1 MKKKRNSDGNEN
13 NSGKLV
19 KEKTVIEKVKKSEM
33 NAVDKYDYERLVY
46 YDGNLLPCSYEEEL
60 EEVVFSY
67 EVQGKKPLQ
76 QIYEEDKE
84 KQYQLLINFE
94 KLWDLFQRYMFLCS
108 PENIYYDENCQ
119 LYVKQRDI
127 YNGKKP
133 EMEVFVEYY
142 QAFICGTFSR
152 KYDIQQMLESGTG
165 MLQKD
170 KVFREICGSRT
181 PAELSELLRTRKNA
195 YIEKEKQKRKLVSRK
210 GYNVW
215 RFAAILCFIGMSAG
229 ITYTV
234 YASQQVIPM
243 QRAVISAENAFIQS
257 DYTACIDSMKAI
269 PVEDMDVNIKYVLA
283 VAYANSENFQKEE
296 IDVIV
301 SRLAPTTN
309 EKELD
314 YWIYLGRLD
323 VKTAEDIALSLSD
336 DKLLIYAYMKETDL
350 LESDTNISGEEKKAR
365 LDQLEQEITKLGEK
379 YKTEETQQK

>member
-1 MKKKRNSDGNEN
+1 MKRKGNSDGKGNL
-13 NSGKLV
+13 SGKLV
-19 KEKTVIEKVKKSEM
+19 EEKTIIEKIKKSEM
-33 NAVDKYDYERLVY
+33 NAVDKFDYERLAY
-46 YDGNLLPCSYEEEL
+46 YDGSLLPCSYEEEL
-60 EEVVFSY
+60 EDIIFSY
-67 EVQGKKPLQ
+67 EIHGKKSMLQ
-76 QIYEEDKE
+76 ISEEDRE

-94 KLWDLFQRYMFLCS
+94 KLWDLYQHYMFLCS

-127 YNGKKP
+127 YGSGKKP
-133 EMEVFVEYY
+133 EMEAFVEYY

-170 KVFREICGSRT
+170 KAFREICEAHT
-181 PAELSELLRTRKNA
+181 PAELSELLRTRKIA
-195 YIEKEKQKRKLVSRK
+195 YIEKERQKRKLVSRK

-215 RFAAILCFIGMSAG
+215 RFVAILCFLGMSAG

-257 DYTACIDSMKAI
+257 DYTVCIDSMREI

-379 YKTEETQQK
+379 YKTEEDK

>member
-1 MKKKRNSDGNEN
+1 MKRKGNSDGKGNL
-13 NSGKLV
+13 SGKLV
-19 KEKTVIEKVKKSEM
+19 EEKTIIEKIKKSEM
-33 NAVDKYDYERLVY
+33 NAVDKFDYERLAY
-46 YDGNLLPCSYEEEL
+46 YDGSLLPCSYEEEL
-60 EEVVFSY
+60 EDVIFSY
-67 EVQGKKPLQ
+67 EIHGKKSMLQ
-76 QIYEEDKE
+76 ISEEDRE

-94 KLWDLFQRYMFLCS
+94 KLWDLYQHYMFLCS

-127 YNGKKP
+127 YGSGKKP
-133 EMEVFVEYY
+133 EMEEFVEYY

-170 KVFREICGSRT
+170 KAFREICEAHT
-181 PAELSELLRTRKNA
+181 PAELSELLRTRKIA
-195 YIEKEKQKRKLVSRK
+195 YIEKERQKRKLVSRK

-215 RFAAILCFIGMSAG
+215 RFVAILCFLGMSAG

-243 QRAVISAENAFIQS
+243 QRAVISAEHAFIQS
-257 DYTACIDSMKAI
+257 DYTACIDSMKEI

-350 LESDTNISGEEKKAR
+350 LESDTNVSGEEKKAR

-379 YKTEETQQK
+379 YKTEE

>member
-1 MKKKRNSDGNEN
+1 MKRKGNSDGKGNL
-13 NSGKLV
+13 SGKLV
-19 KEKTVIEKVKKSEM
+19 EEKTIIEKIKKSEM
-33 NAVDKYDYERLVY
+33 NAVDKFDYERLAY
-46 YDGNLLPCSYEEEL
+46 YDGSLLPCSYEEEL
-60 EEVVFSY
+60 EDVIFSY
-67 EVQGKKPLQ
+67 EIHGKKSMLQ
-76 QIYEEDKE
+76 ISEEDRE

-94 KLWDLFQRYMFLCS
+94 KLWDLYQHYMFLCS

-127 YNGKKP
+127 YGSGKKP
-133 EMEVFVEYY
+133 EMEAFVEYY

-152 KYDIQQMLESGTG
+152 KYDIQQMLDSGTG

-170 KVFREICGSRT
+170 KAFREICEAHT

-195 YIEKEKQKRKLVSRK
+195 YIEKERQKRKLVSRK

-215 RFAAILCFIGMSAG
+215 RFVAILCFLGMSAG

-257 DYTACIDSMKAI
+257 DYTACIDSMREI

-350 LESDTNISGEEKKAR
+350 LESDTNVSGEEKKAR

-379 YKTEETQQK
+379 YKTDETP

>member
-1 MKKKRNSDGNEN
+1 MKR
-13 NSGKLV
+13 
-19 KEKTVIEKVKKSEM
+19 KEKANGQGKRLDNLVEQKVIVEQIKKSEM
-33 NAVDKYDYERLVY
+33 SAEDQFDFERLIY
-46 YDGNLLPCSYEEEL
+46 SSQNLLPCSYEEKL
-60 EEVVFSY
+60 EEVDFTY
-67 EVQGKKPLQ
+67 DICGKKSMVH
-76 QIYEEDKE
+76 IWEEDRE

-94 KLWDLFQRYMFLCS
+94 KLWDLYLHFNYPCT

-119 LYVKQRDI
+119 LYVKKRDI
-127 YNGKKP
+127 YGNGEKP
-133 EMEVFVEYY
+133 ELETFMGNYRAFV
-142 QAFICGTFSR
+142 CGTFSP
-152 KYDIQQMLESGTG
+152 KYNIHQMLDSGTG

-170 KVFREICGSRT
+170 KTYREICQLNT
-181 PAELSELLRTRKNA
+181 PEELAELLRHRKCT
-195 YIEKEKQKRKLVSRK
+195 YIEKEKLKRKMVSRK
-210 GYNVW
+210 GYVIW
-215 RFAAILCFIGMSAG
+215 KMAAILCFLAMSAG
-229 ITYTV
+229 ITYTI

-257 DYTACIDSMKAI
+257 DYTACIDSMKEI
-269 PVEDMDVNIKYVLA
+269 PVEEMDVSIKYVLA

-350 LESDTNISGEEKKAR
+350 LESDTTVSGEEKKAR

-379 YKTEETQQK
+379 YKTEETK